1 MDKPSTSIRIRLSI
15 MMFLQYMMFAVWSVP
30 LAAYLTNMGVVG
42 IYKATIL
49 STMALGCLV
58 APIICMIAD
67 RHFASQKVL
76 TVLNFGCAVL
86 FFLAARQT
94 SPLVLFVILLL
105 GMFCYMPT
113 WSLTNA
119 IAMANYP
126 SEKFPQIRVFGSI
139 GWVAS
144 GVFSLV
150 AGWKLFGQTKIDGTS
165 IPLLC
170 GAGTALV
177 TALINLTLPDTPP
190 PAKGKE
196 ASIVDALGLRAMT
209 LLKDSNFALFALV
222 SMFVMIPFTIYWS
235 YGSQFLQD
243 MGFDKITITMN
254 WGQFV
259 EMFIMLLVPL
269 ALARK
274 GVKWALV
281 VGLIAQLV
289 RFIAFWFGGQYDQTL
304 FYYVG
309 ILVHGVI
316 FGFFFVG
323 GQVYVDKKA
332 PAEIRAQAQGLI
344 VLICYGFGMLIGNF
358 TNGAFIDYNSAKSEP
373 VAAGYRIPMTSPSEK
388 LTVPDVNL
396 SSVTLYSRALSDDEV
411 GVLNA
416 RDLIRNDKIVK
427 QLTKAAAKPVNLT
440 AGLLASGDSL
450 SALAGAV
457 LQADLTFSAVVS
469 LPDLPEGE
477 DAVMGTLLAIGDGEE
492 AMVLGVENDKLFWR
506 AGTSRISQRV
516 ALPRGNDDD
525 DKPKRIHVAASY
537 DGELIKL
544 YINGDLY
551 KRADWNTIWLITI
564 GISIILLVALA
575 AFFRN
580 DVKQASQ
587 PASAEQQQ

>member
-1 MDKPSTSIRIRLSI
+1 MDKPSMSIRIRLSA
-15 MMFLQYMMFAVWSVP
+15 MMFLQYMMLAVWSVP
-30 LAAYLTNMGVVG
+30 LAAYLTNMGLEG

-49 STMALGCLV
+49 SSMALGCMV

-76 TVLNFGCAVL
+76 TVLNFGCAIL

-94 SPLVLFVILLL
+94 EPMALFVVLLL
-105 GMFCYMPT
+105 AMFCYMPT

-126 SEKFPQIRVFGSI
+126 ADKFPQIRVFGSV

-144 GVFSLV
+144 GVFSFV
-150 AGWKLFGQTKIDGTS
+150 AAWKLFGGKMIDGTS

-177 TALINLTLPDTPP
+177 AAFINLTLPDTPP

-196 ASIVDALGLRAMT
+196 SSIVDALGLRAMT
-209 LLKDSNFALFALV
+209 LMKDSNFALFVLI

-259 EMFIMLLVPL
+259 EMFVMLLVPL

-274 GVKWALV
+274 GVKWTMV
-281 VGLIAQLV
+281 VGLIALLARYV
-289 RFIAFWFGGQYDQTL
+289 SFWFGGQYDQTL

-344 VLICYGFGMLIGNF
+344 VLVCFGFGMLIGNF
-358 TNGAFIDYNSAKSEP
+358 TNQAFIDYNADRSEP
-373 VAAGYRIPMTSPSEK
+373 VAAGYTMPTTPPSDRS
-388 LTVPDVNL
+388 TVPDVSL
-396 SSVTLYSRALSDDEV
+396 STVALYGRALSDVEIS
-411 GVLNA
+411 VLNA
-416 RDLIRNDKIVK
+416 RDFDKDDETVK
-427 QLTKAAAKPVNLT
+427 ELTDAAAEPVNLT
-440 AGLLASGDSL
+440 NGLLASGDAL
-450 SALAGAV
+450 SALAGAAP
-457 LQADLTFSAVVS
+457 QAGLTFSAVLS
-469 LPDLPEGE
+469 LPEGE
-477 DAVMGTLLAIGDGEE
+477 DAVSGTLFSVGGGDD
-492 AMVLGVENDKLFWR
+492 AVVLGVEDDKLFWR
-506 AGTSRISQRV
+506 AGASRISQRV
-516 ALPRGNDDD
+516 TLPRGSDDAGN
-525 DKPKRIHVAASY
+525 PNSIHVAASY

-544 YINGDLY
+544 YVNGSLY
-551 KRADWNTIWLITI
+551 KRVNWNTIWLITT
-564 GISIILLVALA
+564 GISIVLLAALA
-575 AFFRN
+575 VFFR
-580 DVKQASQ
+580 DDIRQAAKTESTEKGSQ
-587 PASAEQQQ
+587 A